1 MMNKKKII
9 TLATAVIVVVMAVT
23 GATLAYFKDTD
34 QVKNTL
40 AIGSVEI
47 ELIEQERIFD
57 EDGEVTLEDFTQ
69 NKSLYP
75 IVGTV
80 DNSTID
86 TEYAMPDPDM
96 VSNYVDKMVTIENTG
111 SADAYVR
118 AYIAIPAAL
127 DSSDDV
133 FEQEGPGHGALRFDL
148 YNRLDADANWS
159 RQTDS
164 GEIKSFK
171 TTIDGIAYNV
181 YYADYTEILA
191 PDETT
196 TRFFDGLY
204 LDSSFE
210 IDRVETVDPE
220 TGKTVTSYKCSAHGA
235 VLEGAEQFV
244 TADGLKVTCPVFAVA
259 AQAKGF
265 TGASQAINTVF
276 GAQFNPWGGTVTDWH

>member
-1 MMNKKKII
+1 MNKKKII
-9 TLATAVIVVVMAVT
+9 TLATAVIVVIMAVT

-34 QVKNTL
+34 QVNNTF

-47 ELIEQERIFD
+47 DLIEQERKFD
-57 EDGEVTLEDFTQ
+57 DDGEATLEDFTQ
-69 NKSLYP
+69 NKPLYP

-80 DNSTID
+80 DYPTTDN
-86 TEYAMPDPDM
+86 EYKMPDPDK
-96 VSNYVDKMVTIENTG
+96 VSNYVDKMVTIKNTG
-111 SADAYVR
+111 SADAFVR

-127 DSSDDV
+127 DSDEDA
-133 FEQEGPGHGALRFDL
+133 FNEEGPGHGALRFDL
-148 YNRLDADANWS
+148 YNRLGADTNWS

-164 GEIKSFK
+164 GKIKSFK
-171 TTIDGIAYNV
+171 TTINGIAYNV
-181 YYADYTEILA
+181 YYADYDKVLA
-191 PDETT
+191 PGETT

-210 IDRVETVDPE
+210 IERVETIDSE
-220 TGKTVTSYKCSAHGA
+220 TSETVTSYKCSAYGT

-259 AQAKGF
+259 TQAKGF

-276 GAQFNPWGGTVTDWH
+276 GAQFNPWGGAVTNWQ